1 MEIKKC
7 SNCGAFTTSPDSLC
21 NVCTNTLN
29 YNKTVLKGY
38 FDETAD
44 FGSIETVSSVT
55 GVSPSIVQNYM
66 IENNYID
73 APTNATDDYY
83 TNLPY

>member
-1 MEIKKC
+1 MELKKC
-7 SNCGAFTTSPDSLC
+7 KNCGAFIASNSNLCTTCS
-21 NVCTNTLN
+21 NTLS
-29 YNKTVLKGY
+29 YSKTILKGY
-38 FDETAD
+38 FDEGISCD
-44 FGSIETVSSVT
+44 SIKTVSSAT

-73 APTNATDDYY
+73 VPTNATDDYY